1 MAMAGSASPG
11 LWIVISGS
19 IPCLPLHQELNT
31 KRYILEFM
39 VTTSTRINLRLPV
52 KLQSAAE
59 QYVENYG
66 YRNIQELILDAIR
79 DKIFRENIFDETFSR
94 KDVELIERLLEASI
108 EKGEIKNHH
117 NVMKVLE

>member
-1 MAMAGSASPG
+1 
-11 LWIVISGS
+11 
-19 IPCLPLHQELNT
+19 
-31 KRYILEFM
+31 M